1 MMLKIMPTV
10 NRLSILPI
18 LLVAVFVTGCNRKI
32 EKKTDQNVKV
42 SAVIRFANIGGANL
56 PLNLGLKKGF
66 FAEQGID
73 LKIVSLPNGPACVTA
88 AASGEA
94 DLGVVGSP
102 ILVGISAGVPI
113 TIVASPPHAG
123 ENFVLIS
130 KPQYQSF
137 AELKGKA
144 VSPGSVGGG
153 SSDAFV
159 MIAKAKGFKSSDFQ
173 LVNSGQSANS
183 LAALQ
188 AGRIEA
194 TIGSEIL
201 GAKAELE
208 GFGKILERAE
218 KYFGHYQHSF
228 IFASNRFIKEKPD
241 AVRGFLA
248 AYRKT
253 LEYIKAHPDEAIQFA
268 VTELQQDEKPYRKVY
283 EKEIPTWDTSGK
295 TDFVGTDN
303 AIKIL
308 KELGDIAPDVQI
320 TAKQIVN
327 EQFLTK

>member
-1 MMLKIMPTV
+1 MMLNIMPIV
-10 NRLSILPI
+10 SRLNI
-18 LLVAVFVTGCNRKI
+18 LLILLFAVFVTGCTRKV
-32 EKKTDQNVKV
+32 EKIPDQNVKAP
-42 SAVIRFANIGGANL
+42 AVIRFANIGGANL

-144 VSPGSVGGG
+144 VSPGNVGGG
-153 SSDAFV
+153 SSDAFL

-201 GAKAELE
+201 GVKAELE

-308 KELGDIAPDVQI
+308 KELGDIPSSAQI
-320 TAKQIVN
+320 TAKQIID

>member
-1 MMLKIMPTV
+1 MGWL
-10 NRLSILPI
+10 
-18 LLVAVFVTGCNRKI
+18 
-32 EKKTDQNVKV
+32 
-42 SAVIRFANIGGANL
+42 
-56 PLNLGLKKGF
+56 
-66 FAEQGID
+66 
-73 LKIVSLPNGPACVTA
+73 
-88 AASGEA
+88 
-94 DLGVVGSP
+94 
-102 ILVGISAGVPI
+102 
-113 TIVASPPHAG
+113 
-123 ENFVLIS
+123 
-130 KPQYQSF
+130 Y
-137 AELKGKA
+137 
-144 VSPGSVGGG
+144 
-153 SSDAFV
+153 
-159 MIAKAKGFKSSDFQ
+159 
-173 LVNSGQSANS
+173 
-183 LAALQ
+183 
-188 AGRIEA
+188 
-194 TIGSEIL
+194 
-201 GAKAELE
+201 
-208 GFGKILERAE
+208 
-218 KYFGHYQHSF
+218 SF